1 MRLFI
6 DLTFA
11 QIILFARRP
20 AFMIYAVL
28 MLILVGAVIFT
39 DDLSGGTGA
48 LVVRVSNNI
57 LFFQLPLLALLISP
71 LVVQNKGPRKDWLWT
86 TPLELP
92 LLVLSQF
99 VGVAL
104 VLCVTLALTGFLA
117 LALLIIVG
125 TVPAGNVVSLFGY
138 YLLLLLPVTLAAAG
152 AVIALALLARNTY
165 VVTAAVAAI
174 SALTWLGLLMPTA
187 TLLTPLNFTLLTLD
201 LNPVA
206 GWGAERPLLLSFLL
220 FYLGC
225 IPLMLILAM
234 AGHTRLDRRTGWSLK
249 WRRGFAGLALLA
261 VVAAGGTWQ
270 YYSVNAAQR
279 LVPPPA
285 AEQID
290 SWEVVDVEQS
300 VILNGRILVA
310 YTRMSLKNIIGATHE
325 SVELSLNPG
334 LLVTEATVDGKSV
347 SSQRIGELI
356 RLGPFPSTV
365 AGGGKIELELRYTGV
380 PILLREDYQLA
391 NTITEGDPVSF
402 QQSYVSFVS
411 ERALQW
417 MRDSDWL
424 AWPLSSG
431 PHVAG
436 NAHKLRISFNNW
448 DGPVLTSGAVIAQES
463 GVDIYTWDKP
473 PQFLVARGV
482 YKHGSSAE
490 GDTWVGKLSIEQTT
504 TTARKLLRLRRALG
518 EWLEP
523 SPPAAYQAIELPYV
537 QGIVTGGSFLGFPN
551 EIESGFSFYSTSVTV
566 SDSSSGAPPEVRTV
580 HTPAA
585 ASSLNLAVEV
595 GRAWLSDEVRWPS
608 NELTKSGNL
617 RSYSVTCDL
626 PDDTGNQECVRESLG
641 GINPQAPDGRWSEE
655 SESQSDAAPLLQAFV
670 VVVAHELVLTV
681 AGEQAFI
688 DEELSKW
695 NGIALLY
702 LESRVDT
709 SSLMP
714 PFISQENL
722 PVGTWD
728 RRHNCHL
735 AHLVVALSEFKSQR
749 GRDALADLI
758 AALAQAHPLG
768 GDPITEEA
776 VRRILQDSFGYDLPP
791 SEMSCT
797 PGEAR
802 APAQ

>member
-11 QIILFARRP
+11 QIILFTRRL
-20 AFMIYAVL
+20 AFVIYAVL
-28 MLILVGAVIFT
+28 MLVLAGAVIFT
-39 DDLSGGTGA
+39 DNLNGGSGA

-71 LVVQNKGPRKDWLWT
+71 LIVQNKGPRKDWLWT
-86 TPLELP
+86 TSLELP

-104 VLCVTLALTGFLA
+104 VLCFTLALIGFLA
-117 LALLIIVG
+117 LALLIIAG
-125 TVPAGNVVSLFGY
+125 TIPAGNIVSLYGY

-201 LNPVA
+201 LNSVA
-206 GWGAERPLLLSFLL
+206 GLGAERPLLLSLLL

-234 AGHTRLDRRTGWSLK
+234 AGHTRLDRRTGWSPE

-261 VVAAGGTWQ
+261 VVAAGGIWQ

-290 SWEVVDVEQS
+290 SWEVVNVEQS

-310 YTRMSLKNIIGATHE
+310 STKMSLKNKSDAAHD

-334 LLVTEATVDGKSV
+334 LLIGEATVDGKPV
-347 SSQRIGELI
+347 SRQRIGELI
-356 RLGPFPSTV
+356 RLEDLPSPV
-365 AGGGKIELELRYTGV
+365 PVNEGIVLELRYAGV
-380 PILLREDYQLA
+380 PVLLREDYTPA
-391 NTITEGDPVSF
+391 TNITGNDPVSF

-448 DGPVLTSGAVIAQES
+448 DGPVLTSGAVIAQAS

-473 PQFLVARGV
+473 PQFLVARGE
-482 YKHGSSAE
+482 YRHDSSTE
-490 GDTWVGKLSIEQTT
+490 GDTWVGKLSTEQTT
-504 TTARKLLRLRRALG
+504 ATARKLLRLRRALG
-518 EWLEP
+518 EWL
-523 SPPAAYQAIELPYV
+523 
-537 QGIVTGGSFLGFPN
+537 
-551 EIESGFSFYSTSVTV
+551 
-566 SDSSSGAPPEVRTV
+566 
-580 HTPAA
+580 
-585 ASSLNLAVEV
+585 
-595 GRAWLSDEVRWPS
+595 
-608 NELTKSGNL
+608 
-617 RSYSVTCDL
+617 
-626 PDDTGNQECVRESLG
+626 
-641 GINPQAPDGRWSEE
+641 
-655 SESQSDAAPLLQAFV
+655 
-670 VVVAHELVLTV
+670 
-681 AGEQAFI
+681 
-688 DEELSKW
+688 
-695 NGIALLY
+695 
-702 LESRVDT
+702 
-709 SSLMP
+709 
-714 PFISQENL
+714 
-722 PVGTWD
+722 
-728 RRHNCHL
+728 
-735 AHLVVALSEFKSQR
+735 
-749 GRDALADLI
+749 
-758 AALAQAHPLG
+758 
-768 GDPITEEA
+768 DP
-776 VRRILQDSFGYDLPP
+776 LPP
-791 SEMSCT
+791 QRTRRLNSHMS
-797 PGEAR
+797 R
-802 APAQ
+802 A

>member
-11 QIILFARRP
+11 QIILFTRRL
-20 AFMIYAVL
+20 AFVIYAVL
-28 MLILVGAVIFT
+28 MLVLAGAVIFT
-39 DDLSGGTGA
+39 DNLSGGSGA

-71 LVVQNKGPRKDWLWT
+71 LIVQNKGPRKDWLWT
-86 TPLELP
+86 TSLELP

-117 LALLIIVG
+117 LALLIIAG

-201 LNPVA
+201 LNSMA
-206 GWGAERPLLLSFLL
+206 GLGAERPLLLSLLL

-225 IPLMLILAM
+225 IPIMLILAM
-234 AGHTRLDRRTGWSLK
+234 AGHTRLDRRTGWSSK

-261 VVAAGGTWQ
+261 FVAAGGTWQ

-290 SWEVVDVEQS
+290 SWEVVNVEQS
-300 VILNGRILVA
+300 AILNGRILVA
-310 YTRMSLKNIIGATHE
+310 YAKMSLKNITGATHD

-356 RLGPFPSTV
+356 RLGPLPSTV
-365 AGGGKIELELRYTGV
+365 AGGGKIVLELRYTGV

-391 NTITEGDPVSF
+391 STITEGDPVSF

-417 MRDSDWL
+417 TRDSDWL

-436 NAHKLRISFNNW
+436 NAHKLRISFNNR

-473 PQFLVARGV
+473 PQFLVAGGEYR
-482 YKHGSSAE
+482 HGSSAE
-490 GDTWVGKLSIEQTT
+490 GDTWVGKLSTEQTT

-523 SPPAAYQAIELPYV
+523 SPSAAYQAVELPYV

-551 EIESGFSFYSTSVTV
+551 EIESGFSFSSTSVTV

-585 ASSLNLAVEV
+585 ASALNLAVEV
-595 GRAWLSDEVRWPS
+595 GRAWLSDEVLWPR
-608 NELTKSGNL
+608 NELTRSGNL

-626 PDDTGNQECVRESLG
+626 PDDSGNQECVREILG
-641 GINPQAPDGRWSEE
+641 GVNPQAPDGRWGEE
-655 SESQSDAAPLLQAFV
+655 SESQSDAAPLLQAFA

-688 DEELSKW
+688 EEELSKW
-695 NGIALLY
+695 NGIALPD
-702 LESRVDT
+702 LESRGNT
-709 SSLMP
+709 SSFMP
-714 PFISQENL
+714 PFLL
-722 PVGTWD
+722 PEQLPIGTWTK
-728 RRHNCHL
+728 RHNCQL
-735 AHLVVALSEFKSQR
+735 AHFVVALNGFKSQL

-776 VRRILQDSFGYDLPP
+776 VRRILQDSFGYDWPP
-791 SEMSCT
+791 SKMSCT

-802 APAQ
+802 TPAQ

>member
-6 DLTFA
+6 DLTVTQVF
-11 QIILFARRP
+11 LFTRRL
-20 AFMIYAVL
+20 AFVIYAVL
-28 MLILVGAVIFT
+28 MLVLAGAVIFT
-39 DDLSGGTGA
+39 DSLSGGSGA

-71 LVVQNKGPRKDWLWT
+71 LIVQNTGPRKDWLWT
-86 TPLELP
+86 TSLELP
-92 LLVLSQF
+92 LLVLCQF
-99 VGVAL
+99 VAVAL
-104 VLCVTLALTGFLA
+104 VLCVTLALIGFLA
-117 LALLIIVG
+117 LALLVIVG
-125 TVPAGNVVSLFGY
+125 TVPVGNVVSLYGY

-152 AVIALALLARNTY
+152 VVIALALLARNTY
-165 VVTAAVAAI
+165 VVTAAVAGV
-174 SALTWLGLLMPTA
+174 SALTWLGLFMPTA

-201 LNPVA
+201 LNSVA
-206 GWGAERPLLLSFLL
+206 GLGAERPLLLSFLL

-225 IPLMLILAM
+225 IPLLLILAM
-234 AGHTRLDRRTGWSLK
+234 AGHTRLDRRSGWSPE

-285 AEQID
+285 AEQVD
-290 SWEVVDVEQS
+290 VWEVVNVEQS

-310 YTRMSLKNIIGATHE
+310 STKMSLKNKSDAAHD

-334 LLVTEATVDGKSV
+334 LRIGEATVDGKPV
-347 SSQRIGELI
+347 SRQRAGELI
-356 RLGPFPSTV
+356 RLEDLPSPV
-365 AGGGKIELELRYTGV
+365 PANEGIVLELRYAGV
-380 PILLREDYQLA
+380 PVLLREDYTPA
-391 NTITEGDPVSF
+391 SNITGNDPVSF

-448 DGPVLTSGAVIAQES
+448 DGPVLTSGAVIAQDS

-482 YKHGSSAE
+482 YRHSSSAE
-490 GDTWVGKLSIEQTT
+490 GDTWVGKLSTEQTT
-504 TTARKLLRLRRALG
+504 TTARRLLRLRRALG

-523 SPPAAYQAIELPYV
+523 SPPAAYQAVELPYV
-537 QGIVTGGSFLGFPN
+537 QGIATGGSLLGFPN
-551 EIESGFSFYSTSVTV
+551 EIESSFSYSSTSVTV
-566 SDSSSGAPPEVRTV
+566 SDSSSGAPPEVKTV
-580 HTPAA
+580 HTPET
-585 ASSLNLAVEV
+585 ASALNLAVEV
-595 GRAWLSDEVRWPS
+595 GRAWLSDEVLWPR
-608 NELTKSGNL
+608 NELTRSGNL

-641 GINPQAPDGRWSEE
+641 GVNPQAPDGRWSEE
-655 SESQSDAAPLLQAFV
+655 SEAQSDVAPLLQAFA

-688 DEELSKW
+688 EEELSKW
-695 NGIALLY
+695 NGIALPD
-702 LESRVDT
+702 LESRGNT
-709 SSLMP
+709 SSFMP
-714 PFISQENL
+714 PFLLPEQL
-722 PVGTWD
+722 PVGTWTK
-728 RRHNCHL
+728 RHNCQL
-735 AHLVVALSEFKSQR
+735 AHFVVALNGFKSQL

-776 VRRILQDSFGYDLPP
+776 VRRILQDGFGYDLPP

-802 APAQ
+802 TPTQ